1 MATSIWDVVNEGAS
15 NFDIYGNAPMVEL
28 SYDDRA
34 AISAAT
40 ESDVGFVEYINQS
53 QELMTEMQSKAFACE
68 SVSAIRVAQGMD
80 CSTAMEGL
88 KTVIKDAWEAIKRFL
103 AKIWETIKEYVK
115 KAKDYV
121 MRRLSLGKAML
132 TKYSDV
138 LRNKKV
144 DSSIKFKWAEV
155 DIEGFAKNR
164 KNWMDNVMDTKLE
177 SKIRKASQ
185 ELQLYSDTLKTIKN
199 QGAANVVNTKI
210 RQIRAS
216 LKQHFED
223 LGKTLSKDHQNQYTT
238 VTIANEMDRVLYK
251 TNGTSGEGQAK
262 YEDKSWS
269 EIQDAVMKWA
279 DLDATRYLNEA
290 LGIFEKDSNSLNK
303 LVNDMAKIQNEA
315 IDEID
320 DPMLKRFESSL
331 RLYVK
336 QMVQAATKIHKMYIY
351 RLKSGIDLMQTQA
364 ISAARKAI
372 LAKGTTTEESY
383 SFENID
389 FVY

>member
-1 MATSIWDVVNEGAS
+1 MSTSIWDVVNEGAS
-15 NFDIYGNAPMVEL
+15 GFDIYGNVPMVEL

-68 SVSAIRVAQGMD
+68 SVSAIRIAQGMD

-88 KTVIKDAWEAIKRFL
+88 KTIIKDAWEAIKRFL
-103 AKIWETIKEYVK
+103 AKFWETIKEYVK

-132 TKYSDV
+132 TKYSSV

-164 KNWMDNVMDTKLE
+164 QKWMENIMDTKLE

-185 ELQLYSDTLKTIKN
+185 ELQLYSDTLKTVKG
-199 QGAANVVNTKI
+199 GAVNAVNTKI
-210 RQIRAS
+210 KQIRAS

-223 LGKTLSKDHQNQYTT
+223 LAQSLSKDHQNQYTT
-238 VTIANEMDRVLYK
+238 VTVANEMDRVLYK

-262 YEDKSWS
+262 YEDKSWN

-290 LGIFEKDSNSLNK
+290 LGIFEKDSNTLNK

-383 SFENID
+383 TFDNID